1 MENAEMAV
9 AATQRWFE
17 RFVVEL
23 DLCPFARH
31 AAPYISVTSAR
42 EEQTLLE
49 ALAAEI
55 EALMADDHR
64 ETTLLVIPDMLDDF
78 LLYNDFLGVCDELLA
93 QSNLEGHIQLASFH
107 PLYQFADTQPNDPEN
122 FANRSPFPMLH
133 ILREASVSD
142 AVDGH
147 PDVSQIP
154 VANRAALE
162 KIGTQALQERWLSCF
177 SD

>member
-1 MENAEMAV
+1 MDNAHMAV

-23 DLCPFARH
+23 ALCPFARH
-31 AAPYISVTSAR
+31 VSPHISVTSAR
-42 EEQTLLE
+42 QEQALLE

-55 EALMADDHR
+55 EALLADDHR
-64 ETTLLVIPDMLDDF
+64 ETTLLVIPDMLEDF
-78 LLYNDFLGVCDELLA
+78 LLYNDFLSVTDELLA
-93 QSNLEGHIQLASFH
+93 GSNLEGHIQLASFH
-107 PLYQFADTQPNDPEN
+107 PLYQFADAQPNDPEN

-133 ILREASVSD
+133 LLREASVSD
-142 AVDGH
+142 AVVGH

-154 VANRAALE
+154 VTNRAVLE

-177 SD
+177 GD